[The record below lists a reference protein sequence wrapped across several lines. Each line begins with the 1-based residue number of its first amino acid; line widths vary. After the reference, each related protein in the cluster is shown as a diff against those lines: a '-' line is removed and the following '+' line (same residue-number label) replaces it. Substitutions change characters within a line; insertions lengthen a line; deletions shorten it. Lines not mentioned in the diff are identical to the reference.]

1 VEQLSVGTG
10 SDLIDYGRLEV
21 KEDGSW
27 DVLASS
33 SLAEEGVEGIVSSSD
48 GLIRWHLTV
57 WLDTVLKAEQF
68 PTGVT
73 NLNTSLSDMD

>member
-1 VEQLSVGTG
+1 MEELSVGTG
-10 SDLIDYGRLEV
+10 SDFIDNSRLEV

-48 GLIRWHLTV
+48 GLIGRHLAIR
-57 WLDTVLKAEQF
+57 LDTMLEAEEF

-73 NLNTSLSDMD
+73 NLDSGLTDVN